1 MRTRIT
7 EQEVADYRRD
17 GFLLM
22 PDFLSREELEE
33 WRTVTERGVQTRL
46 ERGDELSNEATRRL
60 LQEGLQA
67 GQRPDPRRARM
78 AQLLLDPQLGDIA
91 AQLTGVE
98 RMRLWNDQALFKP
111 PWGNP
116 TAWHLDAPY
125 WSFDDRRAL
134 TIWVALDDATLENGC
149 LWYLPGTHERARF
162 DAFELG
168 SNLGGI
174 FDAYPEWREVE
185 SVPAVLPAG
194 GAVWHNGLIAHGA
207 GREHDRPRAPRDDLR
222 VHARRRHLQ
231 RQARRLRVHRGAGG
245 GDEGRRAAGRRPA
258 QPARGQRGAG
268 RVVSHAPVRAGRSR
282 HAARL
287 RSTVVS
293 ASPV

>member
-22 PDFLSREELEE
+22 PEFLAQEELEE
-33 WRTVTERGVQTRL
+33 WRTVTERAVRTRL
-46 ERGDELSNEATRRL
+46 ERGDELSNEATDDYYKKVFK
-60 LQEGLQA
+60 QVSGLI
-67 GQRPDPRRARM
+67 RVDERM
-78 AQLLLDPQLGDIA
+78 AQLLLDSQLGDIA

-134 TIWVALDDATLENGC
+134 TIWIALDDATLENGC
-149 LWYLPGTHERARF
+149 LWYLPGTHQSARF

-174 FDAYPEWREVE
+174 FDIYPEWREVE

-207 GREHDRPRAPRDDLR
+207 GANMT
-222 VHARRRHLQ
+222 VH
-231 RQARRLRVHRGAGG
+231 
-245 GDEGRRAAGRRPA
+245 GRRAMTCAYMPDGVIYNGKRDDFVFTEEQAAAMKVGDPLADDRLNPLVGSA
-258 QPARGQRGAG
+258 
-268 RVVSHAPVRAGRSR
+268 APV
-282 HAARL
+282 
-287 RSTVVS
+287 
-293 ASPV
+293 AS

>member
-22 PDFLSREELEE
+22 PEFLSREELEE

-46 ERGDELSNEATRRL
+46 ERGDELSNEATDDYYKKVFK
-60 LQEGLQA
+60 QVSGLI
-67 GQRPDPRRARM
+67 RVDERM

-134 TIWVALDDATLENGC
+134 TIWIALDDATLENGC

-207 GREHDRPRAPRDDLR
+207 GANMTAH
-222 VHARRRHLQ
+222 
-231 RQARRLRVHRGAGG
+231 
-245 GDEGRRAAGRRPA
+245 GRRAMTCAYMPDGVTYNGKRDDFVFTEEQAAAMKVGEPLADDRLNPLVGSA
-258 QPARGQRGAG
+258 
-268 RVVSHAPVRAGRSR
+268 APV
-282 HAARL
+282 
-287 RSTVVS
+287 
-293 ASPV
+293 AS